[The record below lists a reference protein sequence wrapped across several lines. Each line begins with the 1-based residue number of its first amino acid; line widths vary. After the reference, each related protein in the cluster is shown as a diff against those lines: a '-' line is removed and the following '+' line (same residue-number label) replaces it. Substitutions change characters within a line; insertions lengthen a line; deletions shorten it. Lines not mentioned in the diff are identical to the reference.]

1 MRFPLTL
8 IAALTLAAPVLAQQ
22 PRPAQQPPSGQSTVQ
37 GCNPSG
43 RAEAATPP
51 QRGSGDGTAPGNAG
65 STGWTGGTGG
75 SHIGTNTQGATQ
87 HSQTWQAPTA
97 RGLDPLAAPVPPE
110 AAC

>member
-1 MRFPLTL
+1 MFQKSRTAGAPKRNGTL
-8 IAALTLAAPVLAQQ
+8 SLIS
-22 PRPAQQPPSGQSTVQ
+22 PSGQSTVQ

-51 QRGSGDGTAPGNAG
+51 ARGSGDGTAPGNAG

-87 HSQTWQAPTA
+87 ESPTWHAPGICGHRICQTA
-97 RGLDPLAAPVPPE
+97 LHPVDWK
-110 AAC
+110 